1 MNAFICMLN
10 KSIKPDESKW
20 RIEID
25 LTLFSQLQ
33 ECVKNE
39 MNLIL
44 NRSEEVNGNT
54 MDIDTD
60 TDKNNDW
67 YKLLNLERKAD
78 NCVLSIIR

>member
-10 KSIKPDESKW
+10 KSIKSEESKW

-25 LTLFSQLQ
+25 LTLFSKLQ

-39 MNLIL
+39 LNIIL

-60 TDKNNDW
+60 TDKNSDW

>member
-1 MNAFICMLN
+1 MNAFICILN
-10 KSIKPDESKW
+10 KSIKSDESKW

-44 NRSEEVNGNT
+44 NRSEEVNGNS

-60 TDKNNDW
+60 TDKNSDG